1 MPKAIVVE
9 DDQLEHAVKVAK
21 ISSPENG
28 IRDAALL
35 LACFGTGMT
44 VTEICRLRVSDYLA
58 EDGATLRDSFVRSE
72 VAYNHHQ
79 RPLCWTNAVELEAG
93 KIIGAADEY

>member
-21 ISSPENG
+21 VSSAENG
-28 IRDAALL
+28 VRDAALL

-44 VTEICRLRVSDYLA
+44 VTELCLLRVSDYMDVFHKL
-58 EDGATLRDSFVRSE
+58 D
-72 VAYNHHQ
+72 
-79 RPLCWTNAVELEAG
+79 PWVESLNNK
-93 KIIGAADEY
+93 KIDR

>member
-9 DDQLEHAVKVAK
+9 DDQLEHAVRVARV
-21 ISSPENG
+21 SSPENG

-44 VTEICRLRVSDYLA
+44 VTELCRLKVSDYLG
-58 EDGATLRDSFVRSE
+58 EDCGLIPAWWASRVSLTR
-72 VAYNHHQ
+72 
-79 RPLCWTNAVELEAG
+79 CGW
-93 KIIGAADEY
+93 I

>member
-21 ISSPENG
+21 VSSAENG
-28 IRDAALL
+28 VRDAALL

-44 VTEICRLRVSDYLA
+44 VTELCLLRVSDYLA
-58 EDGATLRDSFVRSE
+58 VFHKLD
-72 VAYNHHQ
+72 
-79 RPLCWTNAVELEAG
+79 PWVESLN
-93 KIIGAADEY
+93 KK